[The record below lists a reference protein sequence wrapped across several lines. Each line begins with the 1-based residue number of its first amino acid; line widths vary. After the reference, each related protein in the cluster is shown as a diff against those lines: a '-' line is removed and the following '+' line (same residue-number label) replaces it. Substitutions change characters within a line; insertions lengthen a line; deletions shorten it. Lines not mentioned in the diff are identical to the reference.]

1 MVVTSLKSLD
11 SVKGIVILEKSGNR
25 VAAQYFATNEATFKN
40 HEAQVRFEKGCLQ
53 KIRQNSNP
61 SGHPDIVE
69 HENNIVLSTRLYGGA
84 ITMLIADESEN
95 EIMLADVMN
104 GYEFFF
110 KK

>member
-25 VAAQYFATNEATFKN
+25 VAAQYFATNESTFKN
-40 HEAQVRFEKGCLQ
+40 HEAQVRFEKGAFQ
-53 KIRQNSNP
+53 KIRMNSNP

-69 HENNIVLSTRLYGGA
+69 HEDNIILSTRLFEIKLTRFCA
-84 ITMLIADESEN
+84 NFAKFDEIVESQCQ
-95 EIMLADVMN
+95 
-104 GYEFFF
+104 FS